1 MNYYFCGICNRFYLR
16 EGNQKVIHSVCNDK
30 NVYSELKLITQ
41 AEYKALVKYKI
52 VKEIKKD
59 GKQRIYQPKC

>member
-1 MNYYFCGICNRFYLR
+1 MS
-16 EGNQKVIHSVCNDK
+16 QKVIHSVCNDK
-30 NVYSELKLITQ
+30 NVYSELRLVTQ
-41 AEYKALVKYKI
+41 SEYKALVKYKI